1 MVCQQRDVSSLLRAP
16 TGVMYVSDWEDCS
29 HLYRSTD
36 GGATWNRV
44 DIIEILLAS
53 PLDRCPRGAGRT
65 FRLLAVDPTAPAT
78 LYASLSLSGLLR
90 SSDGGISWQPAGLPR
105 TVLSLALTPSSLYA
119 GTSRGGVYRSDD
131 HGLTW
136 RAASEGLTGFSVSE
150 LAVDPTT
157 PTTLYASTDN
167 GVHKS
172 DDGGLTWRAV
182 GLSGQRVRTLAV
194 IPTTPTT
201 LYAGVGYG
209 DEPGVYKSTDGGET
223 WRAIG
228 LPGQRIL
235 TLAVDPTTPTTL
247 YAGVQEGGVQRSD
260 DGGETW
266 RAVGLPGRTVRALA
280 IHPVEP
286 ATLFAGTNDN
296 GDNALFRS
304 TDGGATWSE
313 SIRTTGIIAVVIDP
327 NAPET
332 VYAAN
337 ENGEILRSTDGGA
350 TWSREKGS
358 SIFRTP
364 LSLLLVTDPA
374 QPPAIYVG
382 TSISGVWRL
391 AIDKARWAP
400 YP

>member
-1 MVCQQRDVSSLLRAP
+1 M
-16 TGVMYVSDWEDCS
+16 
-29 HLYRSTD
+29 
-36 GGATWNRV
+36 ATN
-44 DIIEILLAS
+44 
-53 PLDRCPRGAGRT
+53 
-65 FRLLAVDPTAPAT
+65 PACT
-78 LYASLSLSGLLR
+78 KA
-90 SSDGGISWQPAGLPR
+90 
-105 TVLSLALTPSSLYA
+105 
-119 GTSRGGVYRSDD
+119 
-131 HGLTW
+131 
-136 RAASEGLTGFSVSE
+136 
-150 LAVDPTT
+150 
-157 PTTLYASTDN
+157 
-167 GVHKS
+167 
-172 DDGGLTWRAV
+172 
-182 GLSGQRVRTLAV
+182 
-194 IPTTPTT
+194 
-201 LYAGVGYG
+201 
-209 DEPGVYKSTDGGET
+209 TDGGET

-247 YAGVQEGGVQRSD
+247 YAGVREGGVQRSD
-260 DGGETW
+260 DGGATW
-266 RAVGLPGRTVRALA
+266 RAVGLPGRSVLALA
-280 IHPVEP
+280 IHPIEP

-313 SIRTTGIIAVVIDP
+313 SVRTGYGGITAVVIDP

-337 ENGEILRSTDGGA
+337 ENGKILRSTDGGA

-382 TSISGVWRL
+382 TSISGVRRL